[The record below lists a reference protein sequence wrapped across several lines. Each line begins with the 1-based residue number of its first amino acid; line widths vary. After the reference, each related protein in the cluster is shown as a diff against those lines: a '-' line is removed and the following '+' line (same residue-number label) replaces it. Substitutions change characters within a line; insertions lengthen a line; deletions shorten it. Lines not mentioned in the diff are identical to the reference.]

1 MAASAK
7 HQTQPAARPAA
18 KSGGA
23 FACVSAGGRVCGW
36 RIAVARVDT
45 LRTGVAALAA
55 DDAAPLDVV
64 WTGDGSFLAH
74 LNTNRD
80 ALIIKSASQPDA
92 SVEVV
97 SVSAVLTAHAN
108 VSCFA
113 FGPRRSSRFLYVGSS
128 LGVAV
133 WDRQDMRVVN
143 RFIHPLVV
151 AVALNVDET
160 HLCTAASDGSIRVHS
175 LRTNTTMNLQSPL
188 KQAINKCAFSPFKK
202 STLAAVGDEGTVVV
216 WDFIHSMAPTFVVKN
231 AHVSPI
237 HGLAWSP
244 CNKSLFATAAL
255 DKRVHVYNKDES
267 GKVLLK
273 FEADAPVTS
282 LSVNDDFVIAVGTMT
297 GKVTLFDVRTR
308 KSTLSFLADA
318 QGEAIVSLAFEPPQ
332 WAKETSHRDQGGQ
345 TSSNKPRNTETLAT
359 ATSIKAQTS
368 VVAAAP
374 ISGPEKL
381 TVQPGSQKENSLT
394 ESGSPVV
401 AAFKERL
408 AAVKEKQS
416 GLMELFSPVKPAFRQ
431 DSTASRESYTSRS
444 SLSSEPGGA
453 FPTRE
458 SRAASISSI
467 ATSSLRE
474 VVTAVEGSP
483 EAENASDNN
492 DEDYESTSESFGQT
506 SPLMSKG
513 RYKSGVRSN
522 SSLDMFSSL
531 PGTKT
536 PPLHGLDACSAS
548 PLSSLGN
555 SETSLF
561 LSKTSTQ
568 ASNTGKS
575 SAASASASMSSIT
588 SSHNSTARLTD
599 SHVARLQNA
608 LNQLK
613 SKSPS
618 NFNATMISTGFSGE
632 ADEATSSLKHSA
644 TTIVTRSP
652 TPTGLNGNNNNKS
665 GPVPPV
671 LSYKQPSPTIAEMQ
685 PASIIPLFT
694 ASTRGDKSSPQVL
707 DKKSN
712 QAKQSIKVTTVVLK
726 NLPGV
731 PGQHEPQL
739 HQSVVED
746 VDADNDDDKASEDE
760 NDEFTVMNSSSLQP
774 KLNGTN
780 FRTAVEQRTENIAK
794 PQEFVADFDIWT
806 SSEVVGGPHY
816 KSPAVGTTD
825 FAGVGA
831 TLHDDTRWNEGVHQ
845 TAYGDAADVEITGP
859 VDSHSTPIAG
869 GFAHKVLEAVLESC
883 LEDFR
888 MQVKEEIQNM
898 HVELLRQFCIQKNE
912 MNELFNAHSP
922 TEALLKEV
930 VRLREENA
938 RLRCGF

>member
-7 HQTQPAARPAA
+7 HQTQPAARPAAA

-45 LRTGVAALAA
+45 LRTGVAALAV

-64 WTGDGSFLAH
+64 WTGDGAFLAH

-80 ALIIKSASQPDA
+80 ALIIKSALQPDA

-151 AVALNVDET
+151 AIALNVDET

-202 STLAAVGDEGTVVV
+202 STVAAVGDEGTVVV
-216 WDFIHSMAPTFVVKN
+216 WDFIHSMAPAFVVKN

-255 DKRVHVYNKDES
+255 DKRVHVYNKDEN

-308 KSTLSFLADA
+308 KSTLSFLADV

-345 TSSNKPRNTETLAT
+345 TSSNKLRNTETLAAT
-359 ATSIKAQTS
+359 TSIKAQTS

-374 ISGPEKL
+374 ISGPEKV
-381 TVQPGSQKENSLT
+381 TVQPGSQKENNLT

-401 AAFKERL
+401 AAFKERM

-444 SLSSEPGGA
+444 SLSSELGGTLPA
-453 FPTRE
+453 RE
-458 SRAASISSI
+458 SRPASISSI

-483 EAENASDNN
+483 EGENASDNN
-492 DEDYESTSESFGQT
+492 EEDYESTSESFSQS
-506 SPLMSKG
+506 SPLMAKG
-513 RYKSGVRSN
+513 RFKSGARSN
-522 SSLDMFSSL
+522 SSLDMLSSL

-536 PPLHGLDACSAS
+536 PPLQGLQARSAS

-555 SETSLF
+555 SETSL
-561 LSKTSTQ
+561 LASKTSTQ
-568 ASNTGKS
+568 ASNTGIS
-575 SAASASASMSSIT
+575 SAASTSASMSSIP
-588 SSHNSTARLTD
+588 SSLNSTARLTD

-618 NFNATMISTGFSGE
+618 NFNATIISTGFNGE
-632 ADEATSSLKHSA
+632 GDEASASKHAMTTSA
-644 TTIVTRSP
+644 TRSP
-652 TPTGLNGNNNNKS
+652 TPTGLNGNNKS

-685 PASIIPLFT
+685 PPSIIPSFT
-694 ASTRGDKSSPQVL
+694 TSTRGDKSSPQVS
-707 DKKSN
+707 DKKSS

-731 PGQHEPQL
+731 PGQHEPQV

-746 VDADNDDDKASEDE
+746 MDDDNDDDKAYEDE
-760 NDEFTVMNSSSLQP
+760 NDEFTVMDSTTLPS
-774 KLNGTN
+774 KLNGIN
-780 FRTAVEQRTENIAK
+780 FRTPVEERRENIVK
-794 PQEFVADFDIWT
+794 PQEIAADFDIWT
-806 SSEVVGGPHY
+806 SSEVVGGPQY
-816 KSPAVGTTD
+816 KSPAVETTE
-825 FAGVGA
+825 FAGVGV
-831 TLHDDTRWNEGVHQ
+831 TLEDDTRWSEGVDQ
-845 TAYGDAADVEITGP
+845 TAYADAADVEITGP
-859 VDSHSTPIAG
+859 IDSHSTPAAG